1 MINTTHNDD
10 NAISAFENYAK
21 FAAEEFAHLE
31 YRDMFERDEWVP
43 KPGTPGATALGYTMR
58 DWNVVPLPFRQK
70 KPVSNDWQHRI
81 ITGSK
86 VERFFGDKPQ
96 NIGVQLGLKSG
107 GLTDIDLDCQEAI
120 AMASALLPA
129 TDAIFGRA
137 SKRDSHYL
145 YNTSLASNLDQ
156 AALQFKDPI
165 SKGMLLEVRIG
176 GGDKGAQTVFPGSVH
191 EGGEPIKWE
200 KDGEPA
206 CVGDDALVHRVKLL
220 AALCLFAR
228 YWPTKPKPGESGG
241 RHDAALTIGGFFA
254 RCGFDVPHVKLYAE
268 SVARAAHDEEWR
280 DRVQAAHDAA
290 IAHQKG
296 ERARG
301 YPALKELFGEKIAD
315 KAAEWLGYD
324 GDRNQRPDLSDNDQ
338 AAEERERGDQQVI
351 FLTAHAKPAIA
362 QRAEEILLNSNVP
375 LYQRA
380 GTLVRPIIEEADASH
395 GRRTKIARLIEIK
408 PIYLRNELD
417 KVAVW
422 IKYDARSK
430 KNVRTGAPADIAHV
444 ILSQLGHWTFPS
456 IAGVITTPTMR
467 PDGSL
472 LLSPGYDE
480 ATRLLLMAAPPMPPI
495 PEHPTR
501 DDAVAAL
508 NLLLELLSEF
518 PFVDDVA
525 RSVALSGLITPVV
538 RGAFPVAPMHVARA
552 PVAGSG
558 KSFLW
563 DTAAAISIGK
573 PMPVMSAAQTEEELE
588 KRLVA
593 AALAG
598 QPLLS
603 IDNISG
609 DLRSDLLCQLIE
621 RQIVDVRILGK
632 SERVSVETRG
642 LTTYGTGNNVAIY
655 ADLTR
660 RTLVTSLDPEMERP
674 ETRRFSKNPVDLVL
688 ADRGK
693 YVAAC
698 LTICRAYKVAG
709 SPNKVAPLASFEGWS
724 DTVRSALMWL
734 GQADPVESF
743 ETARAEDP
751 DRVLLL
757 TIMLAWKDA
766 VGLSVHRTLAQV
778 VTLADHSQSGSFEH
792 PELRDALV
800 TASGKKSGQDADVAG
815 LGVWLRRRKGRV
827 VEGMRF
833 VNEKSKGHAA
843 QWWLEEVRRK

>member
-1 MINTTHNDD
+1 MINSTDTDI
-10 NAISAFENYAK
+10 NAKCPFEQYA
-21 FAAEEFAHLE
+21 EFLATYAGSNVYE
-31 YRDMFERDEWVP
+31 PDEWRP
-43 KPGTPGATALGYTMR
+43 SPGTPAAIALGYAMR
-58 DWNVVPLPFRQK
+58 DWNTVPIPFRQK
-70 KPVSNDWQHRI
+70 APTESEWQHRV

-86 VERFFGDKPQ
+86 VERFFGDKSQ
-96 NIGVQLGLKSG
+96 NIGVQLGRKSG
-107 GLTDIDLDCQEAI
+107 GLTDVDLDCQEAI
-120 AMASALLPA
+120 TIAPALLPKTPA
-129 TDAIFGRA
+129 RFGRS

-145 YNTSLASNLDQ
+145 YNTSLASKLDQ

-165 SKGMLLEVRIG
+165 SKGMLLEIRIG
-176 GGDKGAQTVFPGSVH
+176 GGDMGAQTVFPGSVH
-191 EGGEPIKWE
+191 ESGELIKWE
-200 KDGEPA
+200 QEGEPA
-206 CVGDDALVHRVKLL
+206 QAEDDDLLRRGKLL
-220 AALCLFAR
+220 AALSLLAR
-228 YWPTKPKPGESGG
+228 HWPSSGG
-241 RHDAALTIGGFFA
+241 RHDAALTIGGVLA
-254 RCGFDVPHVKLYAE
+254 RCGFDSPHIKLYAE
-268 SVARAAHDEEWR
+268 WIARAANDEEWR
-280 DRVQAAHDAA
+280 DRVRAAQDAA

-296 ERARG
+296 QRARG
-301 YPALKELFGEKIAD
+301 YPALKELFGEKIAERIS
-315 KAAEWLGYD
+315 EWLDYNDVRDD
-324 GDRNQRPDLSDNDQ
+324 GPGVGAD
-338 AAEERERGDQQVI
+338 AAHIGEERDGGDKPVI
-351 FLTAHAKPAIA
+351 FLTPHAKPAIA
-362 QRAEEILLNSNVP
+362 QTAEEILLNSDVP
-375 LYQRA
+375 LYQRG
-380 GTLVRPIIEEADASH
+380 GTLVRPIIEEADASR
-395 GRRTKIARLIEIK
+395 GRRTKVARLIEIK

-422 IKYDARSK
+422 VKYDARSK

-444 ILSQLGHWTFPS
+444 ILSQLGHWTFLS

-472 LLSPGYDE
+472 LLTPGYDE
-480 ATRLLLMAAPPMPPI
+480 ATRLLLMAPPPMPPI

-501 DDAVAAL
+501 DDAIAA
-508 NLLLELLSEF
+508 LELLLDLSSEF
-518 PFVDDVA
+518 PFVGNVD

-538 RGAFPVAPMHVARA
+538 RGAFPVAPMHVALA
-552 PVAGSG
+552 PVAGTG

-563 DTAAAISIGK
+563 DNSAAISIGK

-603 IDNISG
+603 IDNVSG

-642 LTTYGTGNNVAIY
+642 LTIFGTGNNVAIY
-655 ADLTR
+655 GDLTR
-660 RTLVTSLDPEMERP
+660 RTLITCLDSEMERP
-674 ETRRFSKNPVDLVL
+674 ETRRFSKNPVEMVL

-698 LTICRAYKVAG
+698 LIICRAYKAAG
-709 SPNKVAPLASFEGWS
+709 SPNKAPPLASFEGWS
-724 DTVRSALMWL
+724 DTVRSPLIWL

-757 TIMLAWKDA
+757 TMMLAWKEA
-766 VGLSVHRTLAQV
+766 IGFGVRRTLAQV
-778 VTLADHSQSGSFEH
+778 ITLADYSQSGSFEN

-800 TASGKKSGQDADVAG
+800 TASGKRSGQDVDAAG
-815 LGVWLRRRKGRV
+815 LGVWLRGRKGRV

-833 VNEKSKGHAA
+833 VNEKTKGHAA
-843 QWWLEEVRRK
+843 QWWLEEVGRK